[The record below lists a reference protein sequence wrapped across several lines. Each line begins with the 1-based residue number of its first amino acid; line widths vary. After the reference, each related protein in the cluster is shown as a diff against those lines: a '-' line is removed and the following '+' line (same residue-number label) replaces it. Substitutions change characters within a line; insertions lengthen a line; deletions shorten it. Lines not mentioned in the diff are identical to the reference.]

1 MFSDNFCQIL
11 VQFQISRS
19 QLNILIVHTLWM
31 HVEWRI
37 RNGISLPK
45 QITSPKY
52 KHQRQQI
59 IIAKLKQFLFLF
71 YTCPS
76 ICLKD
81 LHLFPATDHHRKVQ
95 TLSPSLLDLSI
106 NLFEG
111 RTSVCSNRSS
121 SQTRKEFLLLFST
134 CPSMSLK
141 DGDPPP
147 ATDHHRK
154 V

>member
-71 YTCPS
+71 CTCPS

-81 LHLFPATDHHRKVQ
+81 AHLFAATDHHRK
-95 TLSPSLLDLSI
+95 LERISPFVLDLSI
-106 NLFEG
+106 NVLEG
-111 RTSVCSNRSS
+111 WRPTTSNRSS
-121 SQTRKEFLLLFST
+121 SQSINSFSFGFRPVPK
-134 CPSMSLK
+134 CP
-141 DGDPPP
+141 
-147 ATDHHRK
+147 
-154 V
+154 

>member
-11 VQFQISRS
+11 VKFQISRS

-31 HVEWRI
+31 HVEWHI

-71 YTCPS
+71 CTCPS

-81 LHLFPATDHHRKVQ
+81 THRSAATDHHHKVQ
-95 TLSPSLLDLSI
+95 TVSPSVLDLSRSVV
-106 NLFEG
+106 EG
-111 RTSVCSNRSS
+111 RRSISSNGSS
-121 SQTRKEFLLLFST
+121 SQSTNSFSCGSGPAPK
-134 CPSMSLK
+134 CP
-141 DGDPPP
+141 
-147 ATDHHRK
+147 
-154 V
+154 